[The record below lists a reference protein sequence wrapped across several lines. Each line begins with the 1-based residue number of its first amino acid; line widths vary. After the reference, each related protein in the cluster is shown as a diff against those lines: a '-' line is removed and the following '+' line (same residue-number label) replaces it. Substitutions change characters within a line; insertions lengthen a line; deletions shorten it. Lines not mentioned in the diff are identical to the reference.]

1 LILAIDGKI
10 NQALLCGNLDIAVN
24 LCLEEERW
32 TDALLLASK
41 SSPEMLMKVQ
51 TKYFQVCLCILKLLN
66 LI

>member
-1 LILAIDGKI
+1 
-10 NQALLCGNLDIAVN
+10 